1 MTEPVAVG
9 LGFGANIGDSAGT
22 IARAVREIERRGVG
36 RRLALSS
43 LWRTPPWGRLDQ
55 PDFLNACALYE
66 TRLAPR
72 ALLAALKGIEVDL
85 GREAGERWGPRAID
99 IDILFYG
106 DAALDDP
113 DLVIPH
119 RELRNRAFVLAP
131 LAEICGA
138 RVIGGATVADALA
151 RVARDGLSIMHRGNG
166 WADLT
171 EGTRD
176 MGRDMSET
184 IELTCKDGMRISAYR
199 ARPQGKPRGGM
210 VVLQEIFG
218 VNHHIRAVADKYAA
232 AGYLA
237 IAPALFDRVEK
248 GVELGYG
255 AEDRPRAMDLRG
267 RTKIEETLADV
278 AAAIEAAKAGGK
290 VGVVGYCWGG
300 TLAYAAACRLP
311 GVVAAVGY
319 YGGGIA
325 GIAGEKPRIP
335 SMLHF
340 GERDKHIP
348 LTDVEKIRAAQPEVP
363 VFVYAA
369 DHGFNCDERESYDAT
384 AAAEAEL
391 RTMEFFAAELK

>member
-1 MTEPVAVG
+1 MAESVTVG
-9 LGFGANIGDSAGT
+9 LGFGANVGDSAAT

-72 ALLAALKGIEVDL
+72 DLLAALKRIESDL
-85 GREAGERWGPRAID
+85 GRLDGERWGPRAID

-106 DAALDDP
+106 EAALDDP

-119 RELRNRAFVLAP
+119 RELLNRAFVLAP
-131 LAEICGA
+131 LAEICA
-138 RVIGGATVADALA
+138 ERPIGGKTVADALA
-151 RVARDGLSIMHRGNG
+151 RVAREGLSIMHRGNG
-166 WADLT
+166 WASLA
-171 EGTRD
+171 EGKRN
-176 MGRDMSET
+176 MGET
-184 IELTCKDGMRISAYR
+184 ITLTCKDGVQISAYR
-199 ARPQGKPRGGM
+199 ARPQGRPKGGM

-232 AGYLA
+232 AGYLS

-255 AEDRPRAMDLRG
+255 MEDRPRAMDLRG
-267 RTKIEETLADV
+267 RTKLAETLADV
-278 AAAIEAAKAGGK
+278 AAAIEAAKEGGK

-311 GVVAAVGY
+311 GVAAAVGY

-325 GIAGEKPRIP
+325 GIASEKPRIP
-335 SMLHF
+335 LMLHF

-348 LTDVEKIRAAQPEVP
+348 LSDVERIRAAQPEVP

-369 DHGFNCDERESYDAT
+369 DHGFNCDERESYDA
-384 AAAEAEL
+384 AAAQEAEL

>member
-1 MTEPVAVG
+1 MDEAVVAA
-9 LGFGANIGDSAGT
+9 LGFGANLGDSALT
-22 IARAVREIERRGVG
+22 IARAVREIERRGIG
-36 RRLALSS
+36 RRIALSS
-43 LWRTPPWGRLDQ
+43 LWRTPPWGKRDQ

-72 ALLAALKGIEVDL
+72 ELLDALKKVEHDL
-85 GREAGERWGPRAID
+85 GRTAGERWGPRAID

-106 DAALDDP
+106 DDTLGNA

-119 RELRNRAFVLAP
+119 RELFNRAFVLAP
-131 LAEICGA
+131 LAEICGD
-138 RVIGGATVADALA
+138 REIGGVRIADALA
-151 RVARDGLSIMHRGNG
+151 RVDRAGLAIMVEGDGWIGREKGL
-166 WADLT
+166 
-171 EGTRD
+171 RD
-176 MGRDMSET
+176 MGET
-184 IELTCKDGMRISAYR
+184 ITLTCKDGVRISAYR
-199 ARPQGKPRGGM
+199 ARPAGKPKGGV

-255 AEDRPRAMDLRG
+255 MEDRPRAMEIRG
-267 RTKIEETLADV
+267 RTKIDDTLADV
-278 AAAIEAAKAGGK
+278 AAAIEAAKEGGK
-290 VGVVGYCWGG
+290 VGIVGYCWGG
-300 TLAYAAACRLP
+300 TLAYAAAARLP
-311 GVVAAVGY
+311 GVAAAVGY

-325 GIAGEKPRIP
+325 GIAGERLRAPL
-335 SMLHF
+335 MLHF

-348 LTDVEKIRAAQPEVP
+348 LSDVEKIRAAQPEVP

-369 DHGFNCDERESYDAT
+369 DHGFNCDERESYDAP